1 MTQCDASSTSLWR
14 CFKADTDLM
23 PFQALPA
30 NIDLRDKN
38 TVVNEWSRKSAG
50 LDLTRED
57 RVPDNIFNEILW
69 KGIKGDQVPLP
80 VPSRA
85 AFVRAVRDD
94 D

>member
-1 MTQCDASSTSLWR
+1 MT
-14 CFKADTDLM
+14 DTDLT

-57 RVPDNIFNEILW
+57 RVPDNLFNEILW
-69 KGIKGDQVPLP
+69 KGIKGNQAPLP

-85 AFVRAVRDD
+85 AFVRAVRDSD
-94 D
+94 